1 MFLQKAH
8 LPIQVWQSDT
18 NCEPTLEIHAE
29 PYFQTGSDRAAHLF
43 YPTPHT
49 RKQSGL
55 RFTSHL
61 RTTHFSSLLP
71 RILRLVVFSLAQ
83 ESVSVWFHLLSSVK
97 IRGSFTFMFTPFQII
112 LRNLCTVFG
121 VYSLVL
127 FYDRVSCS
135 PGWAQNYYAVK
146 DDPGLVGLQL
156 SPSRMLGN
164 HCISW
169 AKSPALTHPIQ
180 IYCSVCLQCARTT
193 GWF

>member
-1 MFLQKAH
+1 MQSHTFRLGLTGQPISFTPTHTPGSRVGLDSH
-8 LPIQVWQSDT
+8 LIYGP
-18 NCEPTLEIHAE
+18 PTSVLCF
-29 PYFQTGSDRAAHLF
+29 PGF
-43 YPTPHT
+43 
-49 RKQSGL
+49 SGL
-55 RFTSHL
+55 LSSHWHRNQYLSNFTSCL
-61 RTTHFSSLLP
+61 
-71 RILRLVVFSLAQ
+71 
-83 ESVSVWFHLLSSVK
+83 SVK

-112 LRNLCTVFG
+112 LRNLCIVFG

-135 PGWAQNYYAVK
+135 PGWAQNYYVVK